1 MNIRRMKYDLLVQG
15 GTVVD
20 PSQGLAARRDVAMAR
35 GKVAAVEPGIDAGDA
50 AEAIDAS
57 GLIVTPG
64 LVDLHVHAYWGAS
77 TYGVDPDVSNAAKGV
92 TTALDAG
99 SAGAQTFGAF
109 RRHTL
114 SRADTRLFA
123 LLNISA
129 MGMISPT
136 IGELEDAR
144 WADVELAVGA
154 GRANREYVK
163 GIKARLGRHLVGDT
177 DDVEMLG
184 RALEAAERIGGFV
197 MVHVGNTPSPLPKL
211 LEMLRS
217 GDVVTHCF
225 HGFEDGV
232 LEETG
237 TVLDALLEAQGR
249 GVIVDL
255 GHGGGG
261 FSLKAAEKAVEAGL
275 LPDTISSDVHTAS
288 IGGPVYDLLTTMTK
302 MLHVG
307 LSLEEVVRRSTET
320 PARALGLDG
329 RVGTLRPGAE
339 GDAAILRLEEGRF
352 DMVDRITPMTK
363 LGATRWEPGV
373 RFEAARRL
381 AHVRTILRGRV
392 YHPWLR

>member
-1 MNIRRMKYDLLVQG
+1 MKYDLLIRG

-20 PSQGLAARRDVAMAR
+20 PSQGLAARRDMAMAG
-35 GKVAAVEPGIDAGDA
+35 GKVAAVEPEIDAVEA
-50 AEAIDAS
+50 AEALDAE

-99 SAGAQTFGAF
+99 SAGALTFGAF

-114 SRADTRLFA
+114 ARADTRLFA

-144 WADVELAVGA
+144 WADVELAVEA

-163 GIKARLGRHLVGDT
+163 GVKARLGRHLVGDS

-197 MVHVGNTPSPLPKL
+197 MVHVGNTPSPLPRL

-232 LEETG
+232 LEESG
-237 TVLDALLEAQGR
+237 AVLKALLEAQRR
-249 GVIVDL
+249 GVVVDL

-261 FSLKAAEKAVEAGL
+261 FSLKAAEKAVAAGL
-275 LPDTISSDVHTAS
+275 LPDTISSDVHTVS
-288 IGGPVYDLLTTMTK
+288 IDGPVYDLLTTMTK
-302 MLHVG
+302 MLHLG
-307 LSLEEVVRRSTET
+307 LPLEDVVRRSTET
-320 PARALGLDG
+320 PARALSLDG
-329 RVGTLRPGAE
+329 RVGTLRVGAE
-339 GDAAILRLEEGRF
+339 GDAAVLRLEEGRF
-352 DMVDRITPMTK
+352 DLVDRITPMTK
-363 LGATRWEPGV
+363 LGATRWEPGT
-373 RFEAARRL
+373 RFQAARRL
-381 AHVRTILRGRV
+381 SHVRTILRGRV
-392 YHPWLR
+392 YRSWLR